1 MSGTLTGK
9 EKYRTYTDDADWSND
24 GSGGA
29 TETNVNEAERW
40 VSAIGGGALVAYGLT
55 RRGWPGVLLALIGG
69 TLVARGATGHC
80 GMYQALGVN
89 TNAIGRR
96 KVNTDR
102 AIKVEKN
109 ITINRPAEEVYR
121 FWRNFENFP
130 RFMKHVESVVVKDD
144 RHSHW
149 VAKAPLGMKVEW
161 DAEIISEVPNQLIGW
176 RSEGDGD
183 VDNAGSVRFVRVA
196 DGGTEV
202 RVMLQYDPPAGLVG
216 VAMAKILGEEPEQQV
231 QEDLARFKQVMEA
244 GQSQAGSQSASQQAG
259 GSPPWKAS

>member
-1 MSGTLTGK
+1 MSATLTGK
-9 EKYRTYTDDADWSND
+9 DKYRTYKDDADWSKS
-24 GSGGA
+24 SGA
-29 TETNVNEAERW
+29 RETNVNESERW
-40 VSAIGGGALVAYGLT
+40 VSAIGGGALVAFGLT
-55 RRGWPGVLLALIGG
+55 RRSWPGLLLALIGG

-80 GMYQALGVN
+80 GMYQALGVS
-89 TNAIGRR
+89 TSDLGRR

-102 AIKVEKN
+102 AVKIEKS
-109 ITINRPAEEVYR
+109 IIINRPAEEVYR

-176 RSEGDGD
+176 RSEGTGD
-183 VDNAGSVRFVRVA
+183 VDNAGSVRFMRA
-196 DGGTEV
+196 PDGGTEV
-202 RVMLQYDPPAGLVG
+202 RVMFQYDPPAGLVG

-231 QEDLARFKQVMEA
+231 QEDLARFKQVMETGQAA
-244 GQSQAGSQSASQQAG
+244 GGSQSVGQQSAG
-259 GSPPWKAS
+259 PQPWKAS

>member
-9 EKYRTYTDDADWSND
+9 EKYRTYKDDADWSKRK
-24 GSGGA
+24 SGGA
-29 TETNVNEAERW
+29 REVNVNELERW
-40 VSAIGGGALVAYGLT
+40 ISAIGGGALVAYGLT
-55 RRGWPGVLLALIGG
+55 RRSWPGLILGLIGG

-80 GMYQALGVN
+80 GMYQALGVS
-89 TNAIGRR
+89 TNDLGRR

-102 AIKVEKN
+102 AVKIEQS

-121 FWRNFENFP
+121 FWRNFENLP
-130 RFMKHVESVVVKDD
+130 KFMKHVESVVVKND

-176 RSEGDGD
+176 RSEGSGD
-183 VDNAGSVRFVRVA
+183 VDNAGSVRFMRVA

-216 VAMAKILGEEPEQQV
+216 VAMAKILGEEPELHV
-231 QEDLARFKQVMEA
+231 QEDLARFKQVMET
-244 GQSQAGSQSASQQAG
+244 GQGQAGTQSVGQPTGPQ
-259 GSPPWKAS
+259 PTKAS